1 MLIIPRRPMF
11 GVYLF
16 LFLISI
22 QCPVYGATIGS
33 FTKSN
38 HPKKAERKKIEKQ
51 VGEEVEKDIN

>member
-1 MLIIPRRPMF
+1 MF
-11 GVYLF
+11 GIYFF